1 MKNTILRIL
10 YIGIFL
16 VVSSSMYSQSVS
28 GTVTEENGTPIPGVN
43 IIVKGTTNGTSTDFD
58 GKYII
63 EDVAADTVLI
73 FSSLSFKTQEIRIGE
88 RTVIDVVMLSDTEA
102 LGEVVV
108 LGYGQVQNKKSVTSA
123 VSTISTEQIERL
135 PVALPES
142 ALQGT
147 APGIAVTQTSGAPGA
162 ALTVRLRG
170 TSSTGASTPLFL
182 IDGQQVPNLNH
193 INASDI
199 ESFSVLKDAASASIF
214 GARGGNG
221 VVLIETKSGKRNLA
235 SPKVSIDGYTGFQS
249 LLRKP
254 DLMNKNQYVQYFNEF
269 QTLNGGT
276 PLTDAEIAALPD
288 TDWYD
293 ELFDTT
299 PISNLAASVVGGGE
313 KYSYAVSGGI
323 FQQDGM
329 LGGRDNKSNFERKN
343 IRLNFETDIRD
354 NFNVEVNANL
364 ADIDRNFL
372 LENAGVTGTSII
384 NFINAMP
391 AIYPVTDPND
401 PSVPFNPGNQT
412 NPVVVNGVRLPTL
425 GAVANP
431 QLALLLNNNN
441 TATSVTN
448 ASIKGDW
455 EIFDR
460 FNLQGTYYHY
470 KADAFTKQFFP
481 AFNFPTQAIASPNGT
496 LIETQTET
504 VLRQFDANIRYDFFE
519 SSDHKLNA
527 LAGFSTYESDFSNT
541 SMSGV
546 GFFVNTLDEANF
558 ALITNPSN
566 ITVAPPVQTEN
577 NLLGIYGKVQYS
589 YAQKYNF
596 EATLRA
602 DSSSNFGDDNRT
614 GIFPSFSAGW
624 VISEENF
631 LQDSEVIDLLKL
643 RGSWGIN
650 GSDFIA
656 PYQFSAIL
664 NAGSG
669 TNFGGSLN
677 PGLTPA
683 FLQNPDVKWEEVAQ
697 TNLGLDINA
706 FNNALGV
713 TIDYYVKKSSDVL
726 IPIGIPVFSGF
737 PAPATNIADVENKG
751 FEFLVSYR
759 QQYASGFKWQIGA
772 NLALNE
778 NEVTSIG
785 NNGQPLQGG
794 NTFVFNDPITLTTEG
809 EAISSFFGFEVES
822 IDADGNLVFRDFDND
837 GNPDKTFIG
846 SPLPDFTYGITLDF
860 EYKGFDLST
869 FLYGSQGND
878 IYDATLRPDGA
889 FTNRKE
895 SFLTNGVVNQLGAAV
910 TPEVSDFFVQ
920 DGSFL
925 KMKTLTLGYTLK
937 DNWVE
942 SIGLNRFRIYGTA
955 QNLFLITDYDG
966 TDPEIGEQ
974 VSGNSL
980 DLGIDRGFNP
990 QPRTFLFGFQLEF

>member
-1 MKNTILRIL
+1 MKNSLLKILFWGIIL
-10 YIGIFL
+10 T
-16 VVSSSMYSQSVS
+16 VSNSYAQSVS

-43 IIVKGTTNGTSTDFD
+43 IIVKGTTDGTSTDFD
-58 GKYII
+58 GKYTIDNLSEGAI
-63 EDVAADTVLI
+63 LV
-73 FSSLSFKTQEIRIGE
+73 FSSLSFKTQEILVNDQTTIN
-88 RTVIDVVMLSDTEA
+88 VIMVSDTEA
-102 LGEVVV
+102 LGEVVI

-123 VSTISTEQIERL
+123 VSTVSTEQIERV
-135 PVALPES
+135 PIALPEA

-162 ALTVRLRG
+162 PLTVRLRG

-182 IDGQQVPNLNH
+182 VDGQQVPNLNH

-235 SPKVSIDGYTGFQS
+235 APKVSIDGYTGFQS

-254 DLMNKNQYVQYFNEF
+254 DLMDKNQYVQYFNEF
-269 QTLNGGT
+269 QASNGGT
-276 PLTDAEIAALPD
+276 QLTDAEIAALPD

-299 PISNLAASVVGGGE
+299 PISNIAASVIGGGE
-313 KYSYAVSGGI
+313 KYSYAISGGI

-329 LGGRDNKSNFERKN
+329 LGGRENKSNFDRKN
-343 IRLNFETDIRD
+343 VRINFETDIRE

-391 AIYPVTDPND
+391 AIYPVNDPND

-412 NPVVVNGVRLPTL
+412 NPVVVNGVTLPAL

-431 QLALLLNNNN
+431 ELALLLNNNN
-441 TATSVTN
+441 TQTAVTN

-460 FNLQGTYYHY
+460 FRLQGTYYHFNS
-470 KADAFTKQFFP
+470 DAFTKQFFP
-481 AFNFPTQAIASPNGT
+481 SFNFPTQAIASPNAT
-496 LIETQTET
+496 LIETRTEM
-504 VLRQFDANIRYDFFE
+504 VLRQFDANVRYDFFQN
-519 SSDHKLNA
+519 SDHKLDA
-527 LAGFSTYESDFSNT
+527 LAGFSTYESDFSNST
-541 SMSGV
+541 LSGV

-558 ALITNPSN
+558 ALITNPSS
-566 ITVAPPVQTEN
+566 ITVAPPVETEN
-577 NLLGIYGKVQYS
+577 NLLGIYGKVKYS
-589 YAQKYNF
+589 YMDKYNV

-614 GIFPSFSAGW
+614 GIFPSVSAGW

-643 RGSWGIN
+643 RASWGIN

-656 PYQFSAIL
+656 PYQFSPIL

-669 TNFGGSLN
+669 TNFGGGLN

-697 TNLGLDINA
+697 TNIGLDINA
-706 FNNALGV
+706 FNNALGI
-713 TIDYYVKKSSDVL
+713 TIDYYNKQSSDVL
-726 IPIGIPVFSGF
+726 IPIGIPIFSGF
-737 PAPATNIADVENKG
+737 PAPATNIADVENQG
-751 FEFLVSYR
+751 FEFLVSY
-759 QQYASGFKWQIGA
+759 QQTYKSGFRWQLGA
-772 NLALNE
+772 NLAVNK

-822 IDADGNLVFRDFDND
+822 IDDDGNLVFRDFDGD

-846 SPLPDFTYGITLDF
+846 SPLPDFTYGITLDL

-878 IYDATLRPDGA
+878 IFDATLRPDGA

-895 SFLTNGVVNQLGAAV
+895 SFLTNGVVNRLGGF
-910 TPEVSDFFVQ
+910 TPQVSDFFVQ

-925 KMKTLTLGYTLK
+925 KMKTLTLGYSLK
-937 DNWVE
+937 ESWVE
-942 SIGLNRFRIYGTA
+942 SIGLNRLRIYGTA

-974 VSGNSL
+974 ASGNSL